1 MIRALTIIALAQLV
15 AVAAP
20 VAALAQT
27 ATPTAPSSECYA
39 RQELAARSPGFL
51 ERVLVAEGQ
60 EVKKGDVILELDAR
74 LLKTAVREAKAGVSA
89 AKANLDLALDGL
101 SRLKQLAAK
110 DTVAPQELFQA
121 EIRVDQAKA
130 GHDQARAVYDRT
142 AIQLDDT
149 VLRAA
154 FDGRV
159 QGLPQVKG
167 LYVQAGQTLGR
178 VEAGKSACQ
187 AGVKP

>member
-1 MIRALTIIALAQLV
+1 MTMIRALTIIALVGL
-15 AVAAP
+15 AAP
-20 VAALAQT
+20 AALAQT
-27 ATPTAPSSECYA
+27 VTPAPASECYA
-39 RQELAARSPGFL
+39 RQELAARAPGFL
-51 ERVLVAEGQ
+51 ERVLVADGQ
-60 EVKKGDVILELDAR
+60 DVKKGDVLVELDAR
-74 LLKTAVREAKAGVSA
+74 LLKTAVRESKAGVAA
-89 AKANLDLALDGL
+89 AKANLDLAQDAL

-110 DTVAPQELFQA
+110 DTIAPQELFQA
-121 EIRVDQAKA
+121 EIRVAQAKA
-130 GHDQARAVYDRT
+130 GHDQAKAVYDRT